1 MGSRG
6 TNLRTK
12 VVALL
17 ALLVAL
23 WGFTAWVT
31 VRDGVDLVGVRVLDE
46 RVFDPTEPLLL
57 QLQLERRTSLVHL
70 GRPDEAQ
77 LEKLTRLRE
86 RTDQLAA
93 EFAESSENWQVGL
106 LGSDGLHERVAELKR
121 QLAALADTRTAVD
134 GRNIGRGE
142 AGATFTEL
150 IESIYEVY
158 DELGNLDDDQVAE
171 DSSQLIRLSR
181 SRELLSQQDAL
192 LAGVL
197 AARRITAVERAEF
210 TRLVGARQFVAE
222 QAIVRLPEA
231 DQRRYEQM
239 LAGTNFRRLA
249 DLENQISTGNGTSRP
264 PFSAAEWSET
274 TSAAL
279 IEIGDVVLAGGDDVV
294 AKAAPVA
301 VGVIVRLVLAAG
313 LGLLAVLAA
322 VVLSITTA
330 RSLVRRLRR
339 LREAA
344 LQLANDRLPS
354 VADRLGRG
362 EQVDIAEEAPPLR
375 FGDDEIGRVGRAF
388 TVVQETAVRTAVEQ
402 AELRRAVR
410 EVFLSLARRTQA
422 LVHRQLALLDALER
436 RERDAE
442 ELTDL
447 FRVDHL
453 AARMRRNAE
462 NLIVLAGATPGRAW
476 RRAVPMTDVVRGAVG
491 EVEDYARVTV
501 PAMGGASL
509 AGEAVGDV
517 IHLLAEL
524 IENGLSFS
532 PPHTTVEVRGQLVAN
547 GFAIEIE
554 DRGLGMTGEDLAAAN
569 HRIVDRSELNPAD
582 AARLGLYVVS
592 RLAERHG
599 VRVRLRESV
608 YGGTT
613 AVVLIPSTLI
623 VPDEAESH
631 STGDGGV
638 VGTDRQLP
646 TPAQPTAGDEADGSE
661 LPTRSRRHSGH
672 SSALD
677 GPTFPFGLP
686 VTSASGDGM
695 PSPPYPPTGPGPGTG
710 AGGGPGVDPAPGQP
724 ARQVPPADAGGPT
737 AAEIEV
743 SRTESGLPVRVRQA
757 SLAPALRAEPE
768 AVQADDD
775 VVREPEQVRR
785 MMSSYQT
792 GTRRGR
798 SDAARLLGSGG
809 RPGPDDE
816 PDDADQQAT

>member
-1 MGSRG
+1 MDGVMGSRG

-710 AGGGPGVDPAPGQP
+710 AGGGPASTPPRGSQHDRCPRPTRAAPRLP
-724 ARQVPPADAGGPT
+724 R
-737 AAEIEV
+737 
-743 SRTESGLPVRVRQA
+743 SR
-757 SLAPALRAEPE
+757 
-768 AVQADDD
+768 
-775 VVREPEQVRR
+775 
-785 MMSSYQT
+785 
-792 GTRRGR
+792 
-798 SDAARLLGSGG
+798 
-809 RPGPDDE
+809 
-816 PDDADQQAT
+816 

>member
-31 VRDGVDLVGVRVLDE
+31 VRNGVDLVGVRVLDE

-239 LAGTNFRRLA
+239 VAGANFRRLA

-264 PFSAAEWSET
+264 PFSADEWSDT
-274 TSAAL
+274 TGAAL

-294 AKAAPVA
+294 TKAAPVA

-313 LGLLAVLAA
+313 LGLLAVIAA
-322 VVLSITTA
+322 VVLSVTTA

-402 AELRRAVR
+402 AELRRGVR

-569 HRIVDRSELNPAD
+569 HRIVDRPELNPAD

-623 VPDEAESH
+623 VSDEAESH

-638 VGTDRQLP
+638 VGTDRQSP

-661 LPTRSRRHSGH
+661 LPTRSRRDSGH

-695 PSPPYPPTGPGPGTG
+695 PSPPHRPSGPGPATG
-710 AGGGPGVDPAPGQP
+710 AGGGPDVNPAPGQP
-724 ARQVPPADAGGPT
+724 ARQVTPAEAGGPT

-743 SRTESGLPVRVRQA
+743 SHTESGLPVRVRQA

-775 VVREPEQVRR
+775 VIREPEQVRR

-816 PDDADQQAT
+816 SDDADQQAT